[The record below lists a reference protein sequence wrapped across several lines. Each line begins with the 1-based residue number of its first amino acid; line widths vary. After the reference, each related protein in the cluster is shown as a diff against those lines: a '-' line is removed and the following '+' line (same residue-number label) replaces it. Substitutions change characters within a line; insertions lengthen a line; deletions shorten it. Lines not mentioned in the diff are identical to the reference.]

1 MFDKSSL
8 PSVVGF
14 SMEKI
19 IDKGKG
25 GMNTHIATLNQESF
39 SNVTLL
45 VFENLSCNDSIQQK
59 WLSEVFIYTFLLL
72 MVEL

>member
-1 MFDKSSL
+1 
-8 PSVVGF
+8 
-14 SMEKI
+14 
-19 IDKGKG
+19 
-25 GMNTHIATLNQESF
+25 MNTHIATLNQESF